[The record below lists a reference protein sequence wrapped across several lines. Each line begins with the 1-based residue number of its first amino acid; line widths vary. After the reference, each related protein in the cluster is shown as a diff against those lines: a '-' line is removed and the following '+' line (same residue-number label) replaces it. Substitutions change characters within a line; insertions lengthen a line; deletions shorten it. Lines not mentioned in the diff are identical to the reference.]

1 LRHDYGKGFHGM
13 SDPIVVEVPHKLGLA
28 EARRRVDAGI
38 GKLSG
43 WFPGG
48 AEVEHH
54 WTADVLHFT
63 VAAMGQRVA
72 SSLDVRDDRVVAT
85 VDLPPFLALFADR
98 IRAKLARE
106 APKLLE

>member
-1 LRHDYGKGFHGM
+1 M
-13 SDPIVVEVPHKLGLA
+13 SEPVVVEVPHKLGLA

-48 AEVEHH
+48 AEVEHR
-54 WTADVLHFT
+54 WDGDVLGFT
-63 VAAMGQRVA
+63 VAAMGQRIA
-72 SSLDVRDDRVVAT
+72 SSLDVRDDRVIAT

-98 IRAKLARE
+98 IRAKLTKE
-106 APKLLE
+106 APRLLD

>member
-1 LRHDYGKGFHGM
+1 VTG
-13 SDPIVVEVPHKLGLA
+13 PITVEVPHQLGLA

-48 AEVEHH
+48 AEVEHQ
-54 WTADVLHFT
+54 WDGDVLRFT
-63 VAAMGQRVA
+63 LAAMGQRVA
-72 SSLDVRDDRVVAT
+72 STLDVREDRVIAT

-98 IRAKLARE
+98 IRAKLGKE
-106 APKLLE
+106 APRLLE

>member
-1 LRHDYGKGFHGM
+1 M
-13 SDPIVVEVPHKLGLA
+13 SDPVVVEVPHRLGLV
-28 EARRRVDAGI
+28 EARRRVDSGI

-54 WTADVLHFT
+54 WAGDVLHFT
-63 VAAMGQRVA
+63 VAAMGQRIA
-72 SSLDVRDDRVVAT
+72 SRLDVREDKVIAT

-98 IRAKLARE
+98 IRAKLAKE

>member
-1 LRHDYGKGFHGM
+1 M
-13 SDPIVVEVPHKLGLA
+13 SEPIVVEMPHKLGLA

-54 WTADVLHFT
+54 WAADVLHFA

-72 SSLDVRDDRVVAT
+72 SRLDVREDKVIAT
-85 VDLPPFLALFADR
+85 VDLPPLLALFAER
-98 IRAKLARE
+98 IRAKLAKE
-106 APKLLE
+106 APRLLE

>member
-1 LRHDYGKGFHGM
+1 M
-13 SDPIVVEVPHKLGLA
+13 SGPIVVEVPHKLGLA

-48 AEVEHH
+48 AEIEHH
-54 WTADVLHFT
+54 WAGDVFHFT

-72 SSLDVRDDRVVAT
+72 AMLDVRPERVIAT
-85 VDLPPFLALFADR
+85 VDLPPFLAVFADR
-98 IRAKLARE
+98 IRAKLAKE

>member
-1 LRHDYGKGFHGM
+1 M
-13 SDPIVVEVPHKLGLA
+13 SDPVVVEVSHKLGLA

-54 WTADVLHFT
+54 WAGDVLHFT
-63 VAAMGQRVA
+63 VAAMSQRVA
-72 SSLDVRDDRVVAT
+72 ATLDVRADRVIAT
-85 VDLPPFLALFADR
+85 VDLPPFLALFAER
-98 IRAKLARE
+98 IRTKLAKE

>member
-1 LRHDYGKGFHGM
+1 M
-13 SDPIVVEVPHKLGLA
+13 SEPITVEVPHKLGLA

-38 GKLSG
+38 DKLSG

-48 AEVEHH
+48 AAVEHQ
-54 WTADVLHFT
+54 WTGDVLHFT
-63 VAAMGQRVA
+63 VTAMGQRVA

-85 VDLPPFLALFADR
+85 VDLPPFLALFAER
-98 IRAKLARE
+98 IRAKLAKE

>member
-1 LRHDYGKGFHGM
+1 M
-13 SDPIVVEVPHKLGLA
+13 SDPVVVEVPHKLGLA

-38 GKLSG
+38 GKVSG

-63 VAAMGQRVA
+63 VAAMGQRVS
-72 SSLDVRDDRVVAT
+72 SSLDVRSDRVIAT

-98 IRAKLARE
+98 IRVKLAKE